1 MTHYLEP
8 KEKVLQDLGTD
19 AGGLSS
25 AEAAKRAE
33 QYGRNKLAE
42 GKKESLLHRFLS
54 QLADP
59 MIIILL
65 VAAVISAVTTIVSNQ
80 VNGGG
85 ESFADVFII
94 LFVVILN
101 AVLGVIQES
110 KAEAAIEALK
120 DMTAATSKVLRD
132 GKQITVR
139 SEELVPGDII
149 LLEAGDS
156 VPADCRILECASLKI
171 EEAALTGESVPVE
184 KTDDV
189 VSHDGKEVPLGDRR
203 NMCYMGST
211 AVYGRG
217 TAVVCGTGKDRLSAY
232 RNRGGANPAA
242 KKTCGTFRRSHLDCP
257 RHLCCD
263 FRRGNS
269 GKLRASG
276 KLPRVQRAA

>member
-85 ESFADVFII
+85 ESFADVFKTCMEGPLKEMPLTKEDREEFFLFVSENGFMDGQMQMRMIDTSRERLEEKSKRLEQENAEKCRMAVGLGAMGGLLII
-94 LFVVILN
+94 LIL
-101 AVLGVIQES
+101 
-110 KAEAAIEALK
+110 
-120 DMTAATSKVLRD
+120 
-132 GKQITVR
+132 
-139 SEELVPGDII
+139 
-149 LLEAGDS
+149 
-156 VPADCRILECASLKI
+156 C
-171 EEAALTGESVPVE
+171 
-184 KTDDV
+184 
-189 VSHDGKEVPLGDRR
+189 
-203 NMCYMGST
+203 
-211 AVYGRG
+211 
-217 TAVVCGTGKDRLSAY
+217 
-232 RNRGGANPAA
+232 
-242 KKTCGTFRRSHLDCP
+242 
-257 RHLCCD
+257 
-263 FRRGNS
+263 
-269 GKLRASG
+269 
-276 KLPRVQRAA
+276 